1 VAPGASGLTV
11 GSDAIFLPGSA
22 LRVELPTDGGDAG
35 PLTVGGELDL
45 SNATLVLSGGRA
57 NATYTIASA
66 GRRIGSAVARV
77 DASRLSPGLTAGPAQ
92 VQADGNRLRVTLLK
106 GSSTAPAAGGSEPLA
121 IPGTARWVNG
131 LPAGEAIAA
140 EAGGL
145 RVRTPQGAETLIP
158 WPALSPGTRYR
169 HEPGFPDRLRPAG
182 APADP
187 ESLWPVTPRT

>member
-1 VAPGASGLTV
+1 
-11 GSDAIFLPGSA
+11 
-22 LRVELPTDGGDAG
+22 
-35 PLTVGGELDL
+35 VGGELDL

-77 DASRLSPGLTAGPAQ
+77 DASQLSPGLTAGPAQ

-131 LPAGEAIAA
+131 LSAGEAIAA